1 MKKWI
6 SLFVFTLLAGGSLW
20 AQDLFTAQ
28 TNTRQVQV
36 GESFRVKFI
45 MKKRG
50 SDFQPPDF
58 AGFKQLSGRNVSM
71 STTMD
76 ASGTH
81 FTLTYSY
88 ILEGREPGEFTIG
101 PAFATIEGE
110 THRTEPINI
119 TVKPR
124 QTSSSS
130 GGQQDKPERL
140 LLRPLVSD
148 REVYVGEPLYAHYRL
163 YFKDQIG
170 QPQISEEPRFDGFY
184 RRSIK
189 QDRIR
194 TQSERYQGQRY
205 TAGDLRQMVLIPQR
219 PGKLEPGT
227 LELEVAVNEATG
239 QRDWFGRPIT
249 RTRQRT
255 LRKTFPPIQVKPLPQ
270 NKQPASFSGGVG
282 QFSFEAR
289 LSRQELTTD
298 ESLTLTLEVKGKGNI
313 ALLELPQPEFPEA
326 FEAFDPE
333 TDQKVQVGSYGMRGR
348 KSAEYLLVPRYSG
361 TYKLAPIRFS
371 YFDPQAQ
378 RYQTISS
385 PQFTIEIEGGQVPT
399 AAPGSSAEAQAPR
412 TTGEQQQVN
421 YLNRTLRFI
430 HTKTPEWQPLNRSL
444 LRSPGYWL
452 AYGGLWLGAL
462 ILVGLYLV
470 QRQYRHPDKQTE
482 RRRRLAARRSQK
494 HLAQARKK
502 LRAGAQEA
510 FYAELA
516 QALWGYFSQKF
527 NIPLSQFTKDR
538 LRAELL
544 QAGLPE
550 KDTEDTLQQL
560 ESAEM
565 ARYTGLAQLH
575 PEQDYERSRRLLTQ
589 IERRL

>member
-1 MKKWI
+1 MKKWLSI
-6 SLFVFTLLAGGSLW
+6 FIFTLLSTSPLW
-20 AQDLFTAQ
+20 AQDLFSAQ

-58 AGFKQLSGRNVSM
+58 SGFKQLSGRNVSM

-88 ILEGREPGEFTIG
+88 ILKGKKPGAFTIG

-110 THRTEPINI
+110 TYRTKPLKI

-124 QTSSSS
+124 QSSPSS
-130 GGQQDKPERL
+130 NEQPGKPERL
-140 LLRPLVSD
+140 LLKPLVSA
-148 REVYVGEPLYAHYRL
+148 RQVYVGEPLYARYRL

-184 RRSIK
+184 RRAIK

-194 TQSERYQGQRY
+194 TKSERYQGQRY

-219 PGKLEPGT
+219 PGRLEPGT
-227 LELEVAVNEATG
+227 LQLEVPVNEATG

-255 LRKTFPPIQVKPLPQ
+255 LRKTFPPIQVKALPP
-270 NKQPASFSGGVG
+270 NKKPASFSGGVG
-282 QFSFEAR
+282 EFSFEAR

-298 ESLTLTLEVKGKGNI
+298 ESLTLTLEVKGQGNI

-326 FEAFDPE
+326 FEVFDPE
-333 TDQKVQVGSYGMRGR
+333 TDQQVKVGSFGMRGSQ
-348 KSAEYLLVPRYSG
+348 SAEYLLVPRYSG
-361 TYKLAPIRFS
+361 TYKLGPIRFS
-371 YFDPQAQ
+371 YFDPQAE
-378 RYQTISS
+378 RYRTISS
-385 PQFTIEIEGGQVPT
+385 PQFTIDIKGGQVPT
-399 AAPGSSAEAQAPR
+399 TPPGSSAAAPPSG

-430 HTKTPEWQPLNRSL
+430 QTKTADWQPQNRSL
-444 LRSPGYWL
+444 LRTPGYWI
-452 AYGGLWLGAL
+452 AYGSLWLVAL
-462 ILVGLYLV
+462 FMVILYLI
-470 QRQYRHPDKQTE
+470 QRQKRHPDKQNQ
-482 RRRRLAARRSQK
+482 RRQRLAARRSQK

-502 LRAGAQEA
+502 LRAGAHEA
-510 FYAELA
+510 FYTELA

-527 NIPLSQFTKDR
+527 DIPLSQFTKDR
-538 LRAELL
+538 LREELRR
-544 QAGLPE
+544 AGLPAE
-550 KDTEDTLQQL
+550 DTEDTLQQL

-565 ARYTGLAQLH
+565 ARYTGLAQKN
-575 PEQDYERSRRLLTQ
+575 PEQDFERSRLLLTK